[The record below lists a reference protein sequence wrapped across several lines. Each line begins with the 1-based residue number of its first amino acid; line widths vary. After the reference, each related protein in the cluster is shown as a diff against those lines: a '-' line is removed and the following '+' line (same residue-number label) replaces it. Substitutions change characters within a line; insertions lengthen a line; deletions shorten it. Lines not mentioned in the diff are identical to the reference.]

1 MLQRATGLGT
11 ISTSVFGSTR
21 TSAIPALVEAFA
33 KLMDVLGILA
43 IFERSVRNFSE
54 LKKFVN

>member
-1 MLQRATGLGT
+1 M
-11 ISTSVFGSTR
+11 
-21 TSAIPALVEAFA
+21 IPALVEAFA
-33 KLMDVLGILA
+33 KLMDGLGILA